1 MCLGA
6 RNATTD
12 QPWSE
17 SCGTGEFACGP
28 GAKRRCI
35 VRSWVCDRV
44 DDCGNGRDEDPE
56 ICGQCITAK

>member
-1 MCLGA
+1 MELTCVLGA

-17 SCGTGEFACGP
+17 SCSPGEFACGP

-35 VRSWVCDRV
+35 VHSRVCNGIN
-44 DDCGNGRDEDPE
+44 DCGNGRDEDPE
-56 ICGQCITAK
+56 ICG